1 MKYSFLTV
9 LLATFLFS
17 CGNEQATE
25 ESNNEAVEETTM
37 TEEQPMAEATG
48 PMDPVCDM
56 VKGDDWTEYS
66 VNGTDTVWFC
76 STHCKEAYDAN
87 PEKYAKK

>member
-9 LLATFLFS
+9 LLAMFLFS
-17 CGNEQATE
+17 CGNEQASEEATTDATE
-25 ESNNEAVEETTM
+25 ENMITDQETM
-37 TEEQPMAEATG
+37 ATG
-48 PMDPVCDM
+48 PIDPVCDM

-76 STHCKEAYDAN
+76 SSHCKEAYDAN
-87 PEKYAKK
+87 PEKYNKEG